1 MAEILK
7 LRQGYEANTAT
18 IASLFHFKDA
28 EEGRVAEEMNQ
39 D

>member
-1 MAEILK
+1 MVK

-28 EEGRVAEEMNQ
+28 GEGRTE